1 MKKSLL
7 FGLIFSLC
15 FAQQPAFS
23 QSSDVSDQPE
33 VLPETSPYMKS
44 MEKAAIEQMKSFML
58 KDKDKIMESLNK
70 VHNYTEEEYQ
80 ALYNNY
86 EINPPFIEQ
95 DGRLVLNPDY
105 ISKNTKYIRVD
116 GKLVKN
122 ENYQEN
128 PNHEKL
134 DLTKMINIPKE
145 EKKLGKKSYSINPDA
160 FY

>member
-15 FAQQPAFS
+15 FSQQQAFS
-23 QSSDVSDQPE
+23 QNSDVSDQPAM
-33 VLPETSPYMKS
+33 LTETSPYMKS
-44 MEKAAIEQMKSFML
+44 MEKAAIEQMKSFIL
-58 KDKDKIMESLNK
+58 KDKEKIMGSLNK
-70 VHNYTEEEYQ
+70 AHNYTEEEYQ
-80 ALYNNY
+80 TLYNNY
-86 EINPPFIEQ
+86 ELNPPFIENN
-95 DGRLVLNPDY
+95 GVLELNPDY

-122 ENYQEN
+122 EEYQEN

-134 DLTKMINIPKE
+134 DITKIINIPKE
-145 EKKLGKKSYSINPDA
+145 QKKLGKKSYSINPDA

>member
-15 FAQQPAFS
+15 FSQQQAFS
-23 QSSDVSDQPE
+23 QNSDVPDQPA
-33 VLPETSPYMKS
+33 VLAETSPYMKS

-58 KDKDKIMESLNK
+58 KDKEKIMESLNK
-70 VHNYTEEEYQ
+70 AHNYTEEEYQ
-80 ALYNNY
+80 TLYNNY
-86 EINPPFIEQ
+86 EINPPFIEKN
-95 DGRLVLNPDY
+95 GRLELNPDY

-122 ENYQEN
+122 EEYQEN

-134 DLTKMINIPKE
+134 DITKIINIPKE
-145 EKKLGKKSYSINPDA
+145 QKKLGKKSYSINPDA